1 MKLHASAALS
11 LKKRRLLVHR
21 VADEGWSLTEAAASA
36 EVSER
41 TAGNWVRRYRAEGE
55 AGLVDRSSAPGNVHN
70 RTPEERVQVIAA
82 LRRLRFTA
90 AEIAAVLGLAT
101 STVSALPRR
110 VGLGKRSRRTASA
123 GGSFTYEQRRA
134 GELPHID
141 VKRLG
146 RVVVPGHRVTGTRRQ
161 RAGARRIGGGRR
173 VGNAG
178 WEFVHVCVDDASRL
192 AFAEVLPNE
201 RATTAVGF
209 LRRCLAFYRAHGISV
224 ERVLTDNGSR
234 LHLGGLRDR
243 PPGTRAKALP
253 NAPPPTADQ
262 WQGRALH
269 PDDASRVGLRSASG
283 LLPAANGGATGL
295 AGALQHEPKTR
306 RPRSPAAD
314 RAATGAPRE

>member
-21 VADEGWSLTEAAASA
+21 VADEGWSLTEAAESA

-41 TAGNWVRRYRAEGE
+41 TAGKWVRRYRAAGE
-55 AGLVDRSSAPGNVHN
+55 AGLVDRSSAPRNVHN
-70 RTPEERVQVIAA
+70 RTPEERLQVIAA

-101 STVSALPRR
+101 ATVSALLRR
-110 VGLGKRSRRTASA
+110 VGLGKLSRLEPVEPRYR
-123 GGSFTYEQRRA
+123 YEKRRA
-134 GELPHID
+134 GELLRID

-146 RVVVPGHRVTGTRRQ
+146 RVVVPGHRVTGNRRQ

-178 WEFVHVCVDDASRL
+178 WEFVHVCVDDATRL
-192 AFAEVLPNE
+192 GFAEVLPTE

-224 ERVLTDNGSR
+224 ERVLTDNGSAGSSR
-234 LHLGGLRDR
+234 SGRQSAR
-243 PPGTRAKALP
+243 PSGRRRA
-253 NAPPPTADQ
+253 
-262 WQGRALH
+262 
-269 PDDASRVGLRSASG
+269 
-283 LLPAANGGATGL
+283 
-295 AGALQHEPKTR
+295 TR
-306 RPRSPAAD
+306 RPLAAPA
-314 RAATGAPRE
+314 RCGSRLP